1 MSWVHCTHMR
11 THIIWKFVLICAP
24 FLSYFF
30 FCRQLRRRATMRK
43 SGPDTKVQTSS
54 ERNNGNGQLRNKNGK
69 NTKKN
74 AAKAGV
80 SRRARHTLA
89 QSQQQNQADQLI
101 VRVYERMSVCGCVCV
116 QATCAWFWNRPTT
129 AGEQNVLSMPVFN
142 FNLSQRTKETY
153 YFIHHHHHNRIAS
166 HRIASYRRITVKQ
179 FGSH

>member
-1 MSWVHCTHMR
+1 
-11 THIIWKFVLICAP
+11 
-24 FLSYFF
+24 
-30 FCRQLRRRATMRK
+30 MRK

-69 NTKKN
+69 NTKKKRCQSWSFETS
-74 AAKAGV
+74 AAHTCAIAATKPSWPANCASV
-80 SRRARHTLA
+80 RA
-89 QSQQQNQADQLI
+89 N
-101 VRVYERMSVCGCVCV
+101 ECVCGCVCV